1 MAGDGEFPAAI
12 VALPLVIGS
21 YVTRVRAARA

>member
-12 VALPLVIGS
+12 VALTLVIGS